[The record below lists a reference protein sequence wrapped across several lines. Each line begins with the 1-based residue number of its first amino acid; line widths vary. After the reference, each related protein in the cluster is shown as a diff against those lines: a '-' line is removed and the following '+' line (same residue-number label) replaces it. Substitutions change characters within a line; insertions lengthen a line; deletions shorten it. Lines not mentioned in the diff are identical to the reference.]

1 VKQSHSEGFD
11 NFCHKLYVNIQQYA
25 CFCNFGRKSIIIFG
39 LLFNPVKIVFEKIVQ
54 QAITQSLFCAQNYI
68 LIFSSLTVVLG
79 TTQYKNPGQSFF
91 TTNFLCHPQYSSR
104 TIDYDYAIVTISG
117 ASLNSAVS

>member
-1 VKQSHSEGFD
+1 MILVKLEGK
-11 NFCHKLYVNIQQYA
+11 NQWKCASVVYVLEMTFSSTN
-25 CFCNFGRKSIIIFG
+25 KSAMTI
-39 LLFNPVKIVFEKIVQ
+39 LCAKSYFNP
-54 QAITQSLFCAQNYI
+54 LF
-68 LIFSSLTVVLG
+68 FSLTVVLG

-91 TTNFLCHPQYSSR
+91 TRNFLCHPQYSSR

>member
-1 VKQSHSEGFD
+1 MTIL
-11 NFCHKLYVNIQQYA
+11 CA
-25 CFCNFGRKSIIIFG
+25 KSY
-39 LLFNPVKIVFEKIVQ
+39 FNP
-54 QAITQSLFCAQNYI
+54 LF
-68 LIFSSLTVVLG
+68 FSLTVVLG

-91 TTNFLCHPQYSSR
+91 TRNFLCHPQYSSR